1 MGGGRANF
9 LPRSAEG
16 SKRKDESDFVGQFR
30 DAGYS
35 VASTGA
41 EMTSLADDPKTTKL
55 VGLFTLGNMDG
66 ALDRKILKGGTVGKF
81 PEQPDLT
88 EEVGAAL
95 KVLSRNEAGFFLTG
109 GIRHDRQVHAPPR
122 YGARS
127 V

>member
-41 EMTSLADDPKTTKL
+41 EMTSLADDLKTTKL
-55 VGLFTLGNMDG
+55 VGLFSATW
-66 ALDRKILKGGTVGKF
+66 T
-81 PEQPDLT
+81 
-88 EEVGAAL
+88 
-95 KVLSRNEAGFFLTG
+95 
-109 GIRHDRQVHAPPR
+109 APSI
-122 YGARS
+122 ARS
-127 V
+127 SRVELS